1 MPSVL
6 ITGAQ
11 QGLGLG
17 LADEFFRRGWHV
29 TGTVLPG
36 AERAALEAV
45 GAEDASRLAI
55 AEIDVT
61 DRYAVG
67 PFLAALGERRF
78 DVVYSNA
85 GIWGRLDQDLMAATD
100 EEFIKVMLTNAFGP
114 VRLARQLVSRLA
126 EPGGTLAFMSSHR
139 ASIEM
144 NDFGE
149 MDLYRPSKV
158 ALNMLAKSTWALNR
172 DRELTVLLIHPGW
185 VATEQGTLG
194 GTVSAEIGVS
204 ESVQGV
210 ADVVE
215 RYRGSGRIRYCD
227 YQDQP
232 LPW

>member
-45 GAEDASRLAI
+45 GAEDASRLAV

-61 DRYAVG
+61 DRDAVG

-78 DVVYSNA
+78 DVVYSNV

-100 EEFIKVMLTNAFGP
+100 AEFTEVMLTNAFGP
-114 VRLARQLVSRLA
+114 VRLARQLIARLA

-144 NDFGE
+144 ND
-149 MDLYRPSKV
+149 
-158 ALNMLAKSTWALNR
+158 
-172 DRELTVLLIHPGW
+172 
-185 VATEQGTLG
+185 
-194 GTVSAEIGVS
+194 
-204 ESVQGV
+204 
-210 ADVVE
+210 
-215 RYRGSGRIRYCD
+215 SG
-227 YQDQP
+227 
-232 LPW
+232 

>member
-45 GAEDASRLAI
+45 GAEDASRLAV

-61 DRYAVG
+61 DRDAVG

-100 EEFIKVMLTNAFGP
+100 AEFTEVMLTNAFGP
-114 VRLARQLVSRLA
+114 VRLARQLISRLA

-139 ASIEM
+139 ASTEM

-149 MDLYRPSKV
+149 MDLYRPSKA

-194 GTVSAEIGVS
+194 GTVSAEIGVP

-210 ADVVE
+210 VNVVE

>member
-45 GAEDASRLAI
+45 GAEDASRLAV

-61 DRYAVG
+61 DRDAVE

-100 EEFIKVMLTNAFGP
+100 AEFTEVMLTNAFGP
-114 VRLARQLVSRLA
+114 VRLARQLISRLA

-139 ASIEM
+139 ASTEM

-149 MDLYRPSKV
+149 MDLYRPSKA

-172 DRELTVLLIHPGW
+172 DRGLTVLLIHPGW

-194 GTVSAEIGVS
+194 GTVSAEIGVP
-204 ESVQGV
+204 ESVRGV